1 MSASNSLAGHDSGS
15 PGSQHR
21 AHPASPRCRLHKKSR
36 PTRAG
41 AKALIIAMEMR
52 PEPESAA
59 RAGENRRRRLRGRIP
74 G

>member
-1 MSASNSLAGHDSGS
+1 MSASNSLA
-15 PGSQHR
+15 
-21 AHPASPRCRLHKKSR
+21 ALPRCRVCKKRR

-41 AKALIIAMEMR
+41 AKALIIAMGMR

-59 RAGENRRRRLRGRIP
+59 RAGENRHRRLRGRIP